1 MVLLTGLAAMY
12 VPTVIDFL
20 RGPWQ
25 GERNA
30 HGPIVLLLSGWYL
43 YFHALR
49 LQQQITPRRKPAPLL
64 GSLTV
69 AIALGLYV
77 LGRSQSLPL
86 FELGSSIPLL
96 LGGIL
101 IFFGKG
107 IAASFWFAFFLLLFA
122 IPMPASVVDVL
133 TQPMKI
139 AVSMTTEELL
149 HGLGYPVGRSG
160 VVISIGSYKLL
171 VADACAGLNSLF
183 TLEALGLLYMNV
195 MRHASVFR
203 NIALAVLIV
212 PISFSANVIRVMILS
227 LLTYH
232 YGDEAGQG
240 FLHAFSG
247 MALFLTA
254 LLLIMATDTALR
266 ALSRRFAPSVT

>member
-1 MVLLTGLAAMY
+1 MY

-20 RGPWQ
+20 RGPWR
-25 GERNA
+25 GDRNA

-43 YFHALR
+43 YFHARR
-49 LQQQITPRRKPAPLL
+49 LQQQQIKLLRKPSPVL
-64 GSLTV
+64 GGLAVVT
-69 AIALGLYV
+69 ALGLYV

-96 LGGIL
+96 LGGL
-101 IFFGKG
+101 LMFFGKG
-107 IAASFWFAFFLLLFA
+107 VTASFWFAFFLLFFA

-139 AVSMTTEELL
+139 AVSSTTEELL

-160 VVISIGSYKLL
+160 VVISIGGYQLL

-183 TLEALGLLYMNV
+183 TLEAVGLLYMNV
-195 MRHASVFR
+195 IRHASVFR
-203 NIALAVLIV
+203 NITLAVLIV
-212 PISFSANVIRVMILS
+212 PISFAANVTRVIILS
-227 LLTYH
+227 LLTY
-232 YGDEAGQG
+232 YCGDEVGQG
-240 FLHAFSG
+240 FLHEFSG
-247 MALFLTA
+247 VALFLTA

-266 ALSRRFAPSVT
+266 ALSRPSAPSVT